1 MKKFLAIALV
11 FVMVFSLAGCGGNE
25 LTGTWKLDSEALAAS
40 LEGAEGEEA
49 LAGALMAMME
59 VTMVIGADGTIET
72 TMNAFGETQT
82 QKGTYTAD
90 GTTLTIT
97 TEDGTVS
104 TNTYRFDGDVLYMTS
119 EGLEMPFV
127 RG

>member
-59 VTMVIGADGTIET
+59 VTMVFGADGTSEITMVAMDET
-72 TMNAFGETQT
+72 ET

-97 TEDGTVS
+97 AEDGTI
-104 TNTYRFDGDVLYMTS
+104 TTFAYRFDGDTLYLEN
-119 EGLEMPFV
+119 EGVELPFV